1 MANSTSLRSLLFA
14 LEKDTLDLTRM
25 LCTSYI
31 HTIKQRNSKKKIMNL
46 VQVSKLMYCISL
58 NGYHGYKNCQVPNGA
73 NEEEQNWRDNTINL
87 DPRTNMH

>member
-1 MANSTSLRSLLFA
+1 
-14 LEKDTLDLTRM
+14 
-25 LCTSYI
+25 
-31 HTIKQRNSKKKIMNL
+31 MNL